1 LSWRKMARSDSSRQ
15 EHPLREC
22 SGMHLELARP
32 QLADSP
38 RRCCTPGMRSVAVA
52 IAVVAAAA
60 LAIAP
65 VQADAG
71 RSPICT
77 RGATTVERDPRGLL
91 PLTDTNPIG
100 SATDAA
106 LLYEKASARPQ
117 VRSALLAIAD
127 AERGPQAKLSCG
139 TRVWQR
145 TVVVYIL
152 DRAMLPAQ
160 SAAQRVFF
168 VGRFRDGYHVWQIVH

>member
-1 LSWRKMARSDSSRQ
+1 
-15 EHPLREC
+15 
-22 SGMHLELARP
+22 
-32 QLADSP
+32 
-38 RRCCTPGMRSVAVA
+38 MRWTVV
-52 IAVVAAAA
+52 VVAGVAAVA

-65 VQADAG
+65 VRANAG

-91 PLTDTNPIG
+91 PLTGTNPIG
-100 SATDAA
+100 AAIDAA
-106 LLYEKASARPQ
+106 LRDEKASARPQ

-127 AERGPQAKLSCG
+127 TERGSQAKFSCG